1 MVVLRSKGF
10 LLSCRRESGVIEDD
24 TISGDFDN
32 FPEGKVRELEI
43 VVGKKKEIQ
52 KSIKD
57 ENQKFICCD
66 LSLLQYGNL
75 LVSPCFPVS

>member
-32 FPEGKVRELEI
+32 FPEGKVRKLELG
-43 VVGKKKEIQ
+43 VGKKREIQ
-52 KSIKD
+52 KKNIKD

-66 LSLLQYGNL
+66 LSLLQYGDL
-75 LVSPCFPVS
+75 LVSPL

>member
-32 FPEGKVRELEI
+32 FPEGKVRKLELGVSKRERY
-43 VVGKKKEIQ
+43 KKT
-52 KSIKD
+52 
-57 ENQKFICCD
+57 
-66 LSLLQYGNL
+66 
-75 LVSPCFPVS
+75 